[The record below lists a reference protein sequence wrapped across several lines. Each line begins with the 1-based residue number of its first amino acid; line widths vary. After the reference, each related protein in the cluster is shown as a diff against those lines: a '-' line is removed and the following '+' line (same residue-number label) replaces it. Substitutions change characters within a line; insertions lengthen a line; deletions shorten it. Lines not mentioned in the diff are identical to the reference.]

1 MPDNTPR
8 EPVAMLLPPVLAALE
23 ALEVIGRRLHPPD
36 LPALVEGVSGIA
48 ASVREE
54 LEAVRADTAPRASAE
69 PEASLVA
76 AAAHVCLALDAL
88 GEAARDPKVFVQA
101 YRAMRANACA
111 LEALY
116 PLAASLPE
124 VSQFFIEPALR
135 GNEALAMRLAMA
147 GAHGAQPAGIMHV
160 DDDRERRG
168 GYSMYVPEYY
178 DPAEAYPLIV
188 GLHGGSGHGAD
199 FLWSW
204 LRDARSRGAILI
216 APTSRERTWSLQHP
230 EVDGPRI
237 DAIVTQVQQRWH
249 VNNAKMLLTGMSDG
263 ATFTLITGLWAD
275 SCFTHLASCSASFHP
290 TLVDRSSPGRL
301 AGLPVYLMHGVLDWM
316 FPVDFA
322 RIANASLTRAGANV
336 VYREIDDL
344 SHTYPQDENPRIMD
358 WFLGPARR

>member
-8 EPVAMLLPPVLAALE
+8 DAVSMLLPPVLTALE
-23 ALEVIGRRLHPPD
+23 SLEVIGRRLHPPD
-36 LPALVEGVSGIA
+36 LPALVEGASGIA

-54 LEAVRADTAPRASAE
+54 LEAVRADTAPGPSAE
-69 PEASLVA
+69 PEAGLVA
-76 AAAHVCLALDAL
+76 AAAHVCLAFDAL
-88 GEAARDPKVFVQA
+88 AEAARDPKAFVQA
-101 YRAMRANACA
+101 YRAMRENTCA

-135 GNEALAMRLAMA
+135 ESDALAMRLARA
-147 GAHGAQPAGIMHV
+147 DTHRSEQAGIIHV
-160 DDDRERRG
+160 DNDRERRG
-168 GYSMYVPEYY
+168 GFSMYVPEYY

-188 GLHGGSGHGAD
+188 ALHGGSGHGAD

-237 DAIVTQVQQRWH
+237 DVIVKQVEQSWH
-249 VNNAKMLLTGMSDG
+249 INQEKMLLTGMSDG
-263 ATFTLITGLWAD
+263 ATFTLITGLRAN
-275 SCFTHLASCSASFHP
+275 SLFTHLAPCSASFHP
-290 TLVDRSSPGRL
+290 TLVERSSAGRL

-322 RIANASLTRAGANV
+322 RIANAALTRAGAAV
-336 VYREIDDL
+336 LYREIDDL

-358 WFLGPARR
+358 WFLGPAR